1 MFVTKEEF
9 ARINEKRKKYMD
21 TVVID
26 GIEFVKITKEEWKTK
41 GHEALNGNKYIM
53 RYTDKD
59 GTHLKRCIVE
69 GAK

>member
-1 MFVTKEEF
+1 MFMNKKEIAE
-9 ARINEKRKKYMD
+9 INAKREKYMD
-21 TVVID
+21 LIEID
-26 GIEFVKITKEEWKTK
+26 GIEFVKITQEEWKTK

-69 GAK
+69 GDK